1 MFLRRLLRKKSLKT
15 VQIAFVGLEAAG
27 KTTCVN
33 RLMKRNVEQTFR
45 TLGLSTDHVKYR
57 NLEFRIFDLG
67 GQKTFRDTIWDSYVS
82 FVDAIVFVLDSA
94 DHRIDEAA
102 QALWHVLEVN
112 QETPVLFLANK
123 DDLPYARAFD
133 EIIDDLDLSRASRS
147 SRPFGLFRISALTG
161 SDFYDAFDWL
171 ADTLQAET
179 VFTSC
184 SIFAAVLVKI
194 ASGEFNLA
202 RFKSIQAKIIDQFMA
217 DLDVIAENMGAYNS
231 GMEVSLHEKL
241 QLVCVKRNKLVCALV
256 QGIDDS
262 LTRGRLISERL
273 LKQY

>member
-1 MFLRRLLRKKSLKT
+1 
-15 VQIAFVGLEAAG
+15 
-27 KTTCVN
+27 
-33 RLMKRNVEQTFR
+33 
-45 TLGLSTDHVKYR
+45 
-57 NLEFRIFDLG
+57 
-67 GQKTFRDTIWDSYVS
+67 
-82 FVDAIVFVLDSA
+82 
-94 DHRIDEAA
+94 
-102 QALWHVLEVN
+102 
-112 QETPVLFLANK
+112 
-123 DDLPYARAFD
+123 
-133 EIIDDLDLSRASRS
+133 
-147 SRPFGLFRISALTG
+147 LTG
-161 SDFYDAFDWL
+161 TDFYDAFDWL

-202 RFKSIQAKIIDQFMA
+202 RFKSIQAKIVDQFMA
-217 DLDVIAENMGAYNS
+217 DLDIIAENMSAYNS

-273 LKQY
+273 LKQYEHHEGPIENNELKEWVENSFPLDIAN